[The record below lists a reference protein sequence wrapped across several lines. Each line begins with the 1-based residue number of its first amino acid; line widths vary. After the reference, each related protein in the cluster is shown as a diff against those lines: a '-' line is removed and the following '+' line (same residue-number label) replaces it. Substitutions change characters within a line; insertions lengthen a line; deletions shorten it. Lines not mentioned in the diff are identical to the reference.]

1 MNSQEKRIVQCPFCQ
16 AQFYVWLSLL
26 VDRRRV
32 KCSSC
37 GNVWFEDPFD
47 IDDRQRLTH
56 KDPRPSQVPSAV
68 VPEVLQ
74 DESPEPSLTLTRVIA
89 NASSAR
95 MDPLPHFERDMRFL
109 EEDRAPRK
117 KYRKR
122 FSFLVFIIPVL
133 FFLFA
138 RDYLIRMDPS
148 LVNIYRILGLPLK
161 DVQEGFEIRNTA
173 WHDVV
178 DQGIPSIVVEG
189 ELANM
194 SLQLKTAPSVR
205 ITTRGKVGCH
215 PVDFASYI
223 FGDVK
228 AEGPD
233 GLCVMDQ
240 WSLDVSY
247 DRLLPGQVVPFR
259 AIHPYDERRKVEKVQ
274 VDFVE

>member
-1 MNSQEKRIVQCPFCQ
+1 MDSQEKRIVQCPFCQ

-26 VDRRRV
+26 TDRRRV

-37 GNVWFEDPFD
+37 GNVWFEDPAD
-47 IDDRQRLTH
+47 IEAREPREPFIHLTP
-56 KDPRPSQVPSAV
+56 KKVEEKPSP
-68 VPEVLQ
+68 
-74 DESPEPSLTLTRVIA
+74 PSLNLARFISHT
-89 NASSAR
+89 SSHTEQ
-95 MDPLPHFERDMRFL
+95 MKPLPNFEKDTRFL
-109 EEDRAPRK
+109 EEERAPRK
-117 KYRKR
+117 KYRKPC
-122 FSFLVFIIPVL
+122 SFFVIIIPIL

-138 RDYLIRMDPS
+138 RDYLIRIDPS
-148 LVNIYRILGLPLK
+148 LVGVYRLLGLSLK

-178 DQGIPSIVVEG
+178 DKGIPSIVIDG

-223 FGDVK
+223 FGDDK

-240 WSLDVSY
+240 WSMNVSY
-247 DRLLPGQVVPFR
+247 DRLLPGQVVPFKTV
-259 AIHPYDERRKVEKVQ
+259 HPYDERRKVEKVQ